1 MIQDFSCR
9 QRQGGTY
16 AIVGDSGSG
25 KSTLARAIL
34 GNVQV
39 LKGAIIIG
47 DVDVRTVAPSELYRN
62 VLYVPRS
69 TFLLEGAVLENI
81 DFFEAETL
89 AAESALR
96 AALPKDLLG
105 AQVGEDR
112 GKNMFGGEMT
122 RLSIARAFGSNASVL
137 IFDESTSG
145 LDPNTAAKIE
155 RLIKNITVKT
165 VLVITHN
172 WN

>member
-1 MIQDFSCR
+1 MR
-9 QRQGGTY
+9 
-16 AIVGDSGSG
+16 
-25 KSTLARAIL
+25 
-34 GNVQV
+34 
-39 LKGAIIIG
+39 KGAIIIG

-105 AQVGEDR
+105 ARVGEDR
-112 GKNMFGGEMT
+112 GKNMFGG
-122 RLSIARAFGSNASVL
+122 
-137 IFDESTSG
+137 
-145 LDPNTAAKIE
+145 
-155 RLIKNITVKT
+155 
-165 VLVITHN
+165 
-172 WN
+172 